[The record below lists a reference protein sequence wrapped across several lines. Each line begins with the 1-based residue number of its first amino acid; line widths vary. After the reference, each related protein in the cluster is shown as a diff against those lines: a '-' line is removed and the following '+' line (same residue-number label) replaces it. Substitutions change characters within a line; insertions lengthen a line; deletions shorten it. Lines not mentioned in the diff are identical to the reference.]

1 MQMMISN
8 SSREDVSITKDN
20 VEYYL
25 LYAACPDCLRGGRP
39 SVPAYWHHNN
49 CGGKMYI
56 GDNAF
61 VYCENCGETIP
72 LVNCRFLCPECQ
84 PFSNGHFIERTD
96 IKYIGT
102 ALAMSGMFCDCG
114 LVWLNRITKAIIQQ
128 CKDE

>member
-1 MQMMISN
+1 MILKMFQGEN
-8 SSREDVSITKDN
+8 KTITKDN
-20 VEYYL
+20 VEYYQM
-25 LYAACPDCLRGGRP
+25 YIGCPICLREGRP

-72 LVNCRFLCPECQ
+72 LVNCRFLCPECHQ

-96 IKYIGT
+96 IKDIRT
-102 ALAMSGMFCDCG
+102 ALAVSGMFCDCG

-128 CKDE
+128 CEDE